1 MLESIDGIGER
12 NAFFM
17 VLFSLFFVSGGLVEW
32 VETMESKKATKR

>member
-17 VLFSLFFVSGGLVEW
+17 VLFSSLFVSGGLVEW